1 MIEADDH
8 PRRWRS
14 ARFRFYEEL
23 NDFLPEKRRKV
34 GFSHGFEGTPSVKDT
49 IQAIGVPHGAIDLI
63 LVDGRSVGFDHRLHG
78 GERVAVYP
86 VFERL
91 DISPIVHLRPE
102 PLRKVR
108 FALDVHLGKLARH
121 LRMLGFD
128 TAWER
133 EWDDADIIDCAL
145 NQKRIILTRDLGIL
159 KQSRVTHGYWLRS
172 HQPMEQV
179 VEVLEAL
186 DLMRA
191 VKPFTR
197 CLECNGKLEEISQTD
212 AASATDDLVDP
223 EILNRF
229 NRFWCCKDCRKIY
242 WRGSHFERML
252 QKVRLIAGESLIRQL
267 QNSDAFPHP
276 VSRFQL
282 VETHISWV
290 LLTGD
295 FAYKIKKP
303 VVLGFLD
310 FSTLEKRGFFCRE
323 ELRVNRR
330 TAPDLYL
337 DVVPIGTT
345 SDGVEVGAEPAIEY
359 ALKMRQFPHDSR
371 LDRRLKAGALGPEAM
386 GRLAASI
393 ADFHDGLEPRAA
405 GSAESEAGSVIRPAR
420 NNFRHLD
427 TSRLDDRSKQQLAVI
442 EAWTHEWA
450 EHLKPVLAER
460 ARRGFIRECH
470 GDLHLENLL
479 MLNEKFVLFD
489 GIEFNPELR
498 WIDTA
503 NDIAFLVMDLLA
515 RGFSDLAFVLLNAWL
530 ERTGDYDS
538 LAVMRFYL
546 MYRSMVRAVVTSIR
560 QRQTGHQDESFRLD
574 ASRYIG
580 LAASLSDTPAPRL
593 FLMHGFS
600 GSGKTWLSERMV
612 GRLPALRVRS
622 DVERKRPHGRSA
634 GQAGTGKIGT
644 GLYRSEARDQ
654 TYRVLERHCATGL
667 RAGFHMIADA
677 TFLLARHRAP
687 FFEMAQRTGAELTIV
702 DCGTDIDTLRERV
715 SRREAAMA
723 DESDAGL
730 NVLEHQLIHYD
741 DFNEHELQ
749 SVVRVPV
756 GESPD
761 SALALILSA
770 LPRRWPAPP

>member
-8 PRRWRS
+8 PRRRRS

-23 NDFLPEKRRKV
+23 NDFLPEQRRKV
-34 GFSHGFEGTPSVKDT
+34 SFSHRFEGTPSVKDT

-63 LVDGRSVGFDHRLHG
+63 LVDGRSVGFEHRLHG

-102 PLRKVR
+102 PLRQPR
-108 FALDVHLGKLARH
+108 FVLDVHLGKLARQ

-133 EWDDADIIDCAL
+133 DWDDDAIIDCAL
-145 NQKRIILTRDLGIL
+145 QQKRIILTRDLGIL
-159 KQSRVTHGYWLRS
+159 KQSRVTHGYWLRN
-172 HQPMEQV
+172 HQPTEQV
-179 VEVLEAL
+179 VEVIEAL
-186 DLMRA
+186 DLMSA
-191 VKPFTR
+191 VSPFTR
-197 CLECNGKLEEISQTD
+197 CLECNGKLAEISKKE
-212 AASATDDLVDP
+212 AVSAGDLVEP
-223 EILNRF
+223 EIFDRF
-229 NRFWCCKDCRKIY
+229 DQFWCCTDCRKIY

-252 QKVRLIAGESLIRQL
+252 QKVRLIAGESLIRRL
-267 QNSDAFPHP
+267 QNEDAFPHP
-276 VSRFQL
+276 VSQFRL

-290 LLTGD
+290 LLTGE

-310 FSTLEKRGFFCRE
+310 FSTLEKRAFYCRE

-337 DVVPIGTT
+337 DIVPIGTT
-345 SDGVEVGAEPAIEY
+345 LNGVKIGAEPAIEY
-359 ALKMRQFPHDSR
+359 ALKMRQFSHDAR
-371 LDRRLKAGALGPEAM
+371 LDRRLQAGLLGPESM
-386 GRLAASI
+386 VGLAATI
-393 ADFHDGLEPRAA
+393 ADFHDSLEHRAA
-405 GSAESEAGSVIRPAR
+405 GNAQSEAGRVIRPAR
-420 NNFRHLD
+420 NNFMHLV
-427 TSRLDDRSKQQLAVI
+427 TSRLDDQSKQQLAVI
-442 EAWTHEWA
+442 EAWTHEWGQR
-450 EHLKPVLAER
+450 LKPAMAER

-479 MLNEKFVLFD
+479 MLNDEFVLFD

-503 NDIAFLVMDLLA
+503 NDIAFLAMDLLA
-515 RGFSDLAFVLLNAWL
+515 RGFSDLAFSLLNAWL
-530 ERTGDYDS
+530 ERTGDYES

-546 MYRSMVRAVVTSIR
+546 VYRSMVRAVVTSIR
-560 QRQTGHQDESFRLD
+560 QLQTGQRDESFRLD

-612 GRLPALRVRS
+612 GRIPALRVRS
-622 DVERKRPHGRSA
+622 DVERKRLPVNEVSA
-634 GQAGTGKIGT
+634 GKIGA
-644 GLYRSEARDQ
+644 GLYRPEARDQ
-654 TYRVLERHCATGL
+654 VYSVLEWHCATGL
-667 RAGFHMIADA
+667 KAGFNMIADA

-687 FFEMAQRTGAELTIV
+687 FYEMARRTGAELTIV
-702 DCGTDIDTLRERV
+702 DCGADIETLRERIR
-715 SRREAAMA
+715 RREATAA

-730 NVLEHQLIHYD
+730 SVLEHQLSQHD
-741 DFNEHELQ
+741 EFDEDELQ

-756 GESPD
+756 GESAD
-761 SALALILSA
+761 AALAMILSA
-770 LPRRWPAPP
+770 LPRHWPAPP